1 MQRPI
6 VPPPE
11 PTERPAAAPPDDA
24 TAPAPDDLE
33 QRLDRLIAARLEA
46 AETQRAAKER
56 QSRLER
62 FAAGH
67 PDFAQLKAAG
77 MLDALRAGNPIL
89 DDVGA
94 YLVHHL
100 ENERREKAQTVEKAR
115 QDAAA
120 AAEAALLERVKT
132 KRLAATLDTALGGPG
147 RGQASDPE
155 LGAPERFGGLT
166 SVLTARLAARRKH
179 AGN

>member
-11 PTERPAAAPPDDA
+11 SAEQAAPLG
-24 TAPAPDDLE
+24 TAPVAETALSDLE
-33 QRLDRLIAARLEA
+33 KRLDKLIAARLEA
-46 AETQRAAKER
+46 VENRRAESER
-56 QSRLER
+56 QTRLER
-62 FAAGH
+62 FAAAH
-67 PDFAQLKAAG
+67 PDFVQLKASG
-77 MLDALRAGNPIL
+77 VLDALRADNPIL

-94 YLVHHL
+94 YFVHHL
-100 ENERREKAQTVEKAR
+100 ENERRGNAETLEKAR
-115 QDAAA
+115 QDAAS
-120 AAEAALLERVKT
+120 AAEADLLDRMKT

-147 RGQASDPE
+147 RGRAADPE